1 MSVNKVILIGNL
13 GKDPELRFTSNGSAV
28 AKFPIATSEVW
39 NDRDGNKQERT
50 EWHNIIVWGKQGESC
65 GQYLAKGRQ
74 VFVEGSINER
84 SELSGTFKRS
94 QGDDAVMRHPLV
106 AHYGCPPSAM
116 AARGWRQRWS
126 PRAEAMTCTPELV
139 GSRRLMTISHFERC
153 HFLEPSSLRN
163 YVSIL
168 PVQESTNIFLYLVQ
182 KSFARFPR
190 TPGGVGRNP

>member
-74 VFVEGSINER
+74 VFVEGSIRTR
-84 SELSGTFKRS
+84 SYDDKAGNKRYVTEIVAQRIRFLGGGGGTRMAPEIES
-94 QGDDAVMRHPLV
+94 AGGDDMQAV
-106 AHYGCPPSAM
+106 
-116 AARGWRQRWS
+116 
-126 PRAEAMTCTPELV
+126 
-139 GSRRLMTISHFERC
+139 
-153 HFLEPSSLRN
+153 
-163 YVSIL
+163 
-168 PVQESTNIFLYLVQ
+168 
-182 KSFARFPR
+182 
-190 TPGGVGRNP
+190 GGGQAPFDDDIPF